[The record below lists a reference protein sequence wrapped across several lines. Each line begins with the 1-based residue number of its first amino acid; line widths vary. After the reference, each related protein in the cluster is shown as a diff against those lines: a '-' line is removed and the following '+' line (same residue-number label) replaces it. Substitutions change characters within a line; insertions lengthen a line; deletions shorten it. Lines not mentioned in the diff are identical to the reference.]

1 MLLFRRRQSRLEQ
14 PTLWLPDEMLI
25 DLQQQ
30 AAEHSPEETGGMLL
44 GWRNGTDIL
53 ITTLVGPGPRA
64 KQSRDQF
71 TPDGAWQ
78 QHQLEAI
85 YRESARTVTYLGDW
99 HSHPHSSGR
108 PSKRDRET
116 AIAVAGT
123 PDARAPQPLSTHPRQ
138 TPTAMARPPAR
149 SSATAR
155 CTQSASTSTGVH
167 PARWSRAGS
176 GVESRAL

>member
-99 HSHPHSSGR
+99 HSHPHGSGR

-116 AIAVAGT
+116 AAAVAVT
-123 PDARAPQPLSTHPRQ
+123 PDARAPQPLTLILAKRRRRWRAHPLIFRDG
-138 TPTAMARPPAR
+138 TLHPIRLNIHW
-149 SSATAR
+149 SSPSEVEP
-155 CTQSASTSTGVH
+155 CGV
-167 PARWSRAGS
+167 RRG
-176 GVESRAL
+176 E